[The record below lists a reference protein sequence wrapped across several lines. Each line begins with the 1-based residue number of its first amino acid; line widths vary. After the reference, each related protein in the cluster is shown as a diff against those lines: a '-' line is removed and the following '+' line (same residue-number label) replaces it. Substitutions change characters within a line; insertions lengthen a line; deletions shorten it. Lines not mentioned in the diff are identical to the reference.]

1 MASKQ
6 TKNLLLFDTLKS
18 RGYEPRALDT
28 LGNDRKVSI
37 EDADLFAFTFIK
49 NGQSYGPARVSIDED
64 NNLVL
69 YTTERLENSPQSKTK
84 GSSYDDSW
92 TGLQQFLSGWSRRN
106 GFSGFKR
113 VSDQYLRSDMKKR
126 NEMQNKKLSEGYHAV
141 GKKLTYSDSIP
152 SVKILIQHTRQ
163 IEEGEQRYRNI
174 NRIFVENVSGER
186 FLLPTKRPGIAKV
199 YARHIAEGGTP
210 YDERGKHITSLVE
223 EYTKMAGFVRA
234 TKNGQFNESTQRLVN
249 EGINHYQNL
258 RETLSS
264 MISMR
269 GYNKYFDNYTPVLN
283 EETDDTT
290 TLNELFVEETIDP
303 RIESVMP
310 ILKRLSK
317 NLNEMSE
324 VKALEEWAETITEV
338 EDETTKTLA
347 EPAEDMLDEIGIG
360 TLKLTT
366 SQADQRAEQFEKEIE
381 KLKLRHN
388 VPLNDKEQE
397 LLKKYELAAKH
408 YRKLA
413 SKAHFHPAKMDRI
426 KTAQKMTSMLPAKFK
441 NVAEAPGAETLA
453 HNDDT
458 EEKNLKAFGLA
469 EGFVDVEEIADEVM
483 QSMGSAGKL
492 TTNDIRDAV
501 IDLQQNM
508 DDPYKLDVEAVV
520 DTVKDRLAQKGMN
533 IADTNEGLDAN
544 QKAAGQ
550 LGPTEKVGPEGAVG
564 KLVGASESV
573 ESDDLNRI
581 KEMIGYK

>member
-6 TKNLLLFDTLKS
+6 TKNLLLFDTLRS

-64 NNLVL
+64 NNLVI
-69 YTTERLENSPQSKTK
+69 YTTERLESSPQSKTK

-126 NEMQNKKLSEGYHAV
+126 NEMKNKKLSEGYHAM

-152 SVKILIQHTRQ
+152 TVKILIQHTRQ

-174 NRIFVENVSGER
+174 NRIFVENTNGER

-249 EGINHYQNL
+249 EGVNHYQNL

-283 EETDDTT
+283 EETDDAT

-317 NLNEMSE
+317 NLNEMNE

-347 EPAEDMLDEIGIG
+347 EPAEDMLDEVGIG
-360 TLKLTT
+360 TLKFTQ
-366 SQADQRAEQFEKEIE
+366 SQADQRAEKFEKEIE

-388 VPLNDKEQE
+388 IPLNDKEQE

-408 YRKLA
+408 YRNLA
-413 SKAHFHPAKMDRI
+413 NKAHFHPSKMDRI
-426 KTAQKMTSMLPAKFK
+426 KTAQKMTAMLPAKLK

-492 TTNDIRDAV
+492 TANDIRDAV
-501 IDLQQNM
+501 IDLQQDM

-520 DTVKDRLAQKGMN
+520 DVVKDRLSQKGMN